1 MSSLVSRFGG
11 RSPSLRSAS
20 PLSDDQIR
28 SVAPS
33 IFAQGA
39 HDSRSQRYT
48 YIPTVDVL
56 AGLRREGFS
65 PFAVAQTRTKA
76 SDRREYTKHML
87 RLRKEG
93 QLNAEGSA
101 NEIILINSHDGSSRY
116 QLLGGVF
123 RFVCLN
129 GLVVGDEPFDLRVP
143 HKGEVVHNVIDAA
156 FTLVDNF
163 GKIDEQ
169 RQGMQALELSRPQ
182 QVAFARSAL
191 ALRYDEG
198 TAPYEP
204 EALLVTRRSE
214 DEARDLWTSF
224 NRVQENMTAG
234 GITGRTAANRRIV
247 SRPIAAIDNSVKIN
261 RALWVL
267 AEEMRKLAA

>member
-39 HDSRSQRYT
+39 HESRSQRYT

-76 SDRREYTKHML
+76 LDRREYTKHML

-123 RFVCLN
+123 RFVCFN
-129 GLVVGDEPFDLRVP
+129 GLVVGDEQFDFRVP

-234 GITGRTAANRRIV
+234 GITGRTATNRRII
-247 SRPIAAIDNSVKIN
+247 SRPVAAIDNSVKIN